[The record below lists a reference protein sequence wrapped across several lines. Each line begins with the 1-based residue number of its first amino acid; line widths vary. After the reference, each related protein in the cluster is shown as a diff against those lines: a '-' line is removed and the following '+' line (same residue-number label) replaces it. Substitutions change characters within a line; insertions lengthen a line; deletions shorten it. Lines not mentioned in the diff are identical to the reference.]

1 MKELGPNNTCHTGK
15 RLLFL
20 FWLFH
25 SERQLRLSLRSLS
38 HQVTGETYIQSSPSL
53 PTLHMWRGPSFLH
66 YPLSFFFLSNT
77 YSPPLTP
84 QLLAVVVYPALQSE
98 LENIY
103 VARNGHM
110 TQVSQ
115 WDLTG
120 ILWETSLKTLTQLAW
135 TCFIPFPWVSLFL
148 PKIPC
153 ADWIQN
159 DYLENQGDLK
169 DEATH

>member
-1 MKELGPNNTCHTGK
+1 M
-15 RLLFL
+15 
-20 FWLFH
+20 
-25 SERQLRLSLRSLS
+25 
-38 HQVTGETYIQSSPSL
+38 
-53 PTLHMWRGPSFLH
+53 
-66 YPLSFFFLSNT
+66 
-77 YSPPLTP
+77 PPLTTTTP
-84 QLLAVVVYPALQSE
+84 PLLGVVVYPAMQSE

-110 TQVSQ
+110 PRVSQ

-120 ILWETSLKTLTQLAW
+120 ILWETSLKKLTQLAW

-159 DYLENQGDLK
+159 DHLEIQGDLRMK
-169 DEATH
+169 PPIKEGRSIRQGIWTIDDIMALPRQLWMACPLTLHLFFFSSPATSLWNLSSLIRDWILILCSESLES